1 MNTWLVQLGLRFS
14 DAEMEAAFVD
24 SFVTGKRKLA
34 QVAMVLGGALFYVF
48 FIWDQ
53 IIDPVG
59 AERTHVI
66 RGLIVTPA
74 VWACAL
80 VLYIR
85 SLRRWLEF
93 LIVTPAIIAT
103 LALAIIYTELQSGFD
118 YGAIGIVLVVLF
130 TFTLLPIRIPLFVLF
145 CSLSWGVFAIGH
157 AASGN
162 AKPGMFLINNL
173 SVGTAILLGLF
184 SAVLRELD
192 ARRQFRT
199 VRELGAMRDR
209 VRELQQA
216 SLDDSLAT
224 DTGMKIVVS
233 YRRADS
239 DAIAGRIRDRLVI
252 QFGEDAVFMDIDSI
266 PFGADFRAQ
275 IDAAL
280 HDTDVLIAVVGPHWL
295 GTKGRRSRI
304 HDAEDPVRVELE
316 AALANDIPI
325 VPVLVAGASMPNE
338 ADLPPSLKAL
348 AFLNA
353 AEVDAGRD
361 FHQHVSRVIRSVSR
375 IVSVRRSKRIRHG
388 T

>member
-1 MNTWLVQLGLRFS
+1 
-14 DAEMEAAFVD
+14 MEAAFVD
-24 SFVTGKRKLA
+24 SFVTGKVRLA
-34 QVAMVLGGALFYVF
+34 QAAMVLGGALFYVF

-59 AERTHVI
+59 AEKTHAI

-80 VLYIR
+80 LLYIK
-85 SLRRWLEF
+85 SLRRWLE
-93 LIVTPAIIAT
+93 LMIVTPAIIAT
-103 LALAIIYTELQSGFD
+103 VALAIIYTELRFGYD
-118 YGAIGIVLVVLF
+118 HGAIGIVLVVLF
-130 TFTLLPIRIPLFVLF
+130 TFTLLPIRLPLFVLF
-145 CSLSWGVFAIGH
+145 CSLSWGVFAFGH

-162 AKPGMFLINNL
+162 ARPGMFLINNL
-173 SVGTAILLGLF
+173 SVGTAVLLGLF
-184 SAVLRELD
+184 SAVWRELD

-199 VRELGAMRDR
+199 VRELGSMRDR
-209 VRELQQA
+209 VRELQQS

-224 DTGMKIVVS
+224 DKGMKIVVS

-275 IDAAL
+275 IGAAL

-295 GTKGRRSRI
+295 GTGRRRPRI

-316 AALANDIPI
+316 TALASDIPV
-325 VPVLVAGASMPNE
+325 VPVLVAGATMPGE

-361 FHQHVSRVIRSVSR
+361 FHQHVSRLIRSVSQ
-375 IVSVRRSKRIRHG
+375 IVSVRRSKAIRHSA
-388 T
+388 